1 MTASTSI
8 LAPRNP
14 PSCRRRL
21 RYTVPAMAIR
31 PLPGELLE
39 HLPRGIDQSQISHHV
54 PLRGGPDGLL
64 GETHLLLFHGELI
77 VLTRGSA
84 RAAYRRLDLD
94 PDERAM
100 LLAESWS
107 VQLSLPTRGAPTCFE
122 VSSKDVATVLALIS
136 AVKPGQ
142 HNPEV
147 DEALDETSEVDE
159 APAAATQPAATQP
172 AATQPERPPVEAT
185 PQEAP
190 RARESAK
197 PAKPAELH
205 APAAARAPQTP
216 VAPEPWRPTTNLRDA
231 FAASEEAERHA
242 AAIAGEA
249 RGFAAAEEVE
259 PGDSFDD
266 GSGPEADD
274 PLDDLNIDISG
285 AETPRPGPIASSV
298 RDIAASFRGAAAS
311 LRSAASSLRRGR
323 DEPEL
328 GDLPPVDFD
337 DAAPTSDE
345 ESLAIDID
353 DAFDG
358 AFADVDPPE
367 VPEAPAPTAKLKPAA
382 VIPPAAS
389 VAKPQTSPTPAAPGP
404 KAPVV
409 SQPLRPA
416 ATARVTTPEPRSV
429 GPARAAIRFNF
440 DDLPSPEAV
449 GDGTAAHPGED
460 VSLAEFFDRHVPPTS
475 DDAPARRRRRM
486 VPEAS
491 ARRAAPRIEAEEV
504 APRPPHGPTG
514 TPVAPVAPPVT
525 RLSPPTPVAPAPT
538 PAPTARTSPPK
549 PAPVLA
555 SAQVLDE
562 GLDEDPIDPIEVPT
576 QRSKPRPNRRLDPRW
591 SQGARRSATAAAS
604 AASTAAT
611 VTATAAS
618 AAVGRARV
626 AANRLLDRRRTRSGR
641 PRVNRRRLGDSGGRP
656 TMAIAAALMTVAVLI
671 YWALPGDVA
680 SVDTAASASESGGLT
695 APLAEMAS
703 EIKASQASMV
713 PAAIG
718 SEAPLPGGGEQA
730 DEADAEAEAEPA
742 VAADR
747 DFYGVA
753 TLTPESPQPE
763 LLALKECRPLAERG
777 LLVRVKVEIDEPTGT
792 VPEVWVGDSSM
803 DRSLRQCVNRQFKKA
818 TFVPKERGK
827 LIKQRLKLH
836 F

>member
-1 MTASTSI
+1 
-8 LAPRNP
+8 
-14 PSCRRRL
+14 
-21 RYTVPAMAIR
+21 MAIR

-94 PDERAM
+94 PNERAM

-107 VQLSLPTRGAPTCFE
+107 VQLSLPTRGEPTCFE
-122 VSSKDVATVLALIS
+122 VSSKEVATVLALIS

-142 HNPEV
+142 HSLEI
-147 DEALDETSEVDE
+147 ELDEDEDEEPSETAAAPASTSAVAAPVEIVTE
-159 APAAATQPAATQP
+159 PLPAKRTATPAAAPVEPRAAKRTATPAAVET
-172 AATQPERPPVEAT
+172 APEAD
-185 PQEAP
+185 AP
-190 RARESAK
+190 E
-197 PAKPAELH
+197 PL
-205 APAAARAPQTP
+205 AAAPTP
-216 VAPEPWRPTTNLRDA
+216 VPETPAAPEPWRPTTNLRDA
-231 FAASEEAERHA
+231 FAAASEPQASDDF
-242 AAIAGEA
+242 AGA
-249 RGFAAAEEVE
+249 
-259 PGDSFDD
+259 PFDD
-266 GSGPEADD
+266 DDD
-274 PLDDLNIDISG
+274 PLDHLDDLNIDLED
-285 AETPRPGPIASSV
+285 ETPRPGPLASSV

-337 DAAPTSDE
+337 DAPSSDE
-345 ESLAIDID
+345 ESLAVDID
-353 DAFDG
+353 E
-358 AFADVDPPE
+358 AFADFELPSAEEPPK
-367 VPEAPAPTAKLKPAA
+367 AAMRPAA
-382 VIPPAAS
+382 VIPPPEPARPTSATEAIAKPEAPRV
-389 VAKPQTSPTPAAPGP
+389 VAKPQTPAAP
-404 KAPVV
+404 

-416 ATARVTTPEPRSV
+416 ATAQVTTPAP
-429 GPARAAIRFNF
+429 RAAMRFNF
-440 DDLPSPEAV
+440 DDLPSPEAI
-449 GDGTAAHPGED
+449 GGGSKLRSDSDGHTED

-475 DDAPARRRRRM
+475 EDTPARRRRRM
-486 VPEAS
+486 VPETPS
-491 ARRAAPRIEAEEV
+491 RRVEAGPQSPRT
-504 APRPPHGPTG
+504 GPTG
-514 TPVAPVAPPVT
+514 TPVAPPLDRTPSAPLHAAPQTVATAAST
-525 RLSPPTPVAPAPT
+525 RSAKPANAAPTAVKRAAAPAPAILPPAAAVPPAET
-538 PAPTARTSPPK
+538 PDRDELEEAPINRPHPK
-549 PAPVLA
+549 
-555 SAQVLDE
+555 
-562 GLDEDPIDPIEVPT
+562 
-576 QRSKPRPNRRLDPRW
+576 RRLDPRW
-591 SQGARRSATAAAS
+591 SKGARRSATAAAS

-611 VTATAAS
+611 ATATAAS

-641 PRVNRRRLGDSGGRP
+641 PRVNRRRLGSSRGRP

-680 SVDTAASASESGGLT
+680 SVNTDPAASDGAGLT

-718 SEAPLPGGGEQA
+718 SEAPLPGSD
-730 DEADAEAEAEPA
+730 DEDSAEAEDDAAEPA

-803 DRSLRQCVNRQFKKA
+803 DRNLRQCVNRQFKKA
-818 TFVPKERGK
+818 SFVPKTRGK